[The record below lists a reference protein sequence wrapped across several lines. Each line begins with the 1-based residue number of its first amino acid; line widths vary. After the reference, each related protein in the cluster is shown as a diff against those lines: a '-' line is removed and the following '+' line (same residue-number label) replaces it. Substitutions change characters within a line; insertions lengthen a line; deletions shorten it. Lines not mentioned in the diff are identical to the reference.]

1 MQPTNALHSSA
12 PLPESSD
19 SNERSLDFEALA
31 VNGAPECAHCGA
43 EDGNYTFDRTTK
55 RLICSSCAPHR
66 FPRAPTP
73 TSDRWTFPFSIS
85 GVCDNPVHRVMVN
98 WYPLIP
104 AGWEAGPNHHGHY
117 GTGFAV
123 FSCTQ
128 QPKNLHLKPVYFLQ
142 YLSIQDI
149 SLQSQSQ

>member
-1 MQPTNALHSSA
+1 MGGSQFTKTLCTGFSQTQEMTMGAA
-12 PLPESSD
+12 PIL
-19 SNERSLDFEALA
+19 
-31 VNGAPECAHCGA
+31 
-43 EDGNYTFDRTTK
+43 
-55 RLICSSCAPHR
+55 
-66 FPRAPTP
+66 
-73 TSDRWTFPFSIS
+73 IS
-85 GVCDNPVHRVMVN
+85 GVCENPVHRVMVN

-117 GTGFAV
+117 GTRFAV

>member
-1 MQPTNALHSSA
+1 MTMGTVPIL
-12 PLPESSD
+12 
-19 SNERSLDFEALA
+19 
-31 VNGAPECAHCGA
+31 
-43 EDGNYTFDRTTK
+43 
-55 RLICSSCAPHR
+55 
-66 FPRAPTP
+66 
-73 TSDRWTFPFSIS
+73 IS

-117 GTGFAV
+117 GTGFSI

-128 QPKNLHLKPVYFLQ
+128 QQKNLHLKPVYFLQ

>member
-1 MQPTNALHSSA
+1 MFIHQFPLNLPMSETSSQILTFGF
-12 PLPESSD
+12 PP
-19 SNERSLDFEALA
+19 FYVYYCIEALPFWIPPSTRRSITWEMGGVPVHQDPVHGIVA
-31 VNGAPECAHCGA
+31 NREKWQWAL
-43 EDGNYTFDRTTK
+43 R
-55 RLICSSCAPHR
+55 
-66 FPRAPTP
+66 
-73 TSDRWTFPFSIS
+73 PFSIS

-117 GTGFAV
+117 GTRFAV

-142 YLSIQDI
+142 YLSIQDS

>member
-1 MQPTNALHSSA
+1 MGGSQFTKTLCTGLSQTQEMTMGAA
-12 PLPESSD
+12 PIL
-19 SNERSLDFEALA
+19 
-31 VNGAPECAHCGA
+31 
-43 EDGNYTFDRTTK
+43 
-55 RLICSSCAPHR
+55 
-66 FPRAPTP
+66 
-73 TSDRWTFPFSIS
+73 IS

-117 GTGFAV
+117 GTRFAV